1 MTPNFSALVVKKGAD
16 GTVSRAVERLSPAE
30 LPPGDVLLCV
40 ECSSLNYKDALSATG
55 HPGVTKQFPHVPGID
70 AAGSVVES
78 TAEAFR
84 PGDRVLVTGFDFGAG
99 RWGGYSE
106 LVRVP
111 ADWIVPL
118 PATLTPREAMIFG
131 TAGFTAGMCLEEL
144 QAAGLSP
151 SSGPILVTGASGG
164 VGSLAVAI
172 LAKLGYVVEAATG
185 KASAHALLKQLGAA
199 RILGR
204 DEVLDASDRP
214 LLKSRWAGAVDSVGG
229 KTLATALRSMQPYGC
244 VAAFGLT
251 GGVDLPLTVY
261 PFILRGARLIGIE
274 SGWYPL
280 SKRIA
285 LWSKLAGAWKPDGL
299 ERVVSGEVGLAQL
312 DEPIGAIL
320 AGRITGRT
328 LVKP

>member
-1 MTPNFSALVVKKGAD
+1 MAPNFSALVVQKGAD
-16 GTVSRAVERLSPAE
+16 GTVSRAVERLSTAE
-30 LPPGDVLLCV
+30 LPPGDVLIRV
-40 ECSSLNYKDALSATG
+40 EYSSLNYKDALSATG

-78 TAEAFR
+78 AVEGFR

-106 LVRVP
+106 FVRVP

-144 QAAGLSP
+144 QAAGVSP

-185 KASAHALLKQLGAA
+185 KASAHALLKQHGAA

-204 DEVLDASDRP
+204 EEVLDASDRP
-214 LLKSRWAGAVDSVGG
+214 LLKARWAGAVDSVGG
-229 KTLATALRSMQPYGC
+229 KTLATALRSMQPFGC
-244 VAAFGLT
+244 VIACGLT
-251 GGVDLPLTVY
+251 GGVELPLTVY

-274 SGWYPL
+274 SAWYPL

-285 LWSKLAGAWKPDGL
+285 LWSKLAGAWKPDVL